1 MSDLNLYFRN
11 TINMYK
17 GELIRIMHEEEEGLL
32 LSHYLGKDE
41 MLLVNPKELT
51 ILNNVHLGWV
61 NTPDGAKYIERYPLR
76 SAKEGISIENLF
88 IKPSFEGA
96 FLPLMFP
103 ESFSDM
109 FFNRYPTKDEALE
122 QAFIKGH
129 TVAYSKTRAFNRHG
143 IEFEYYSMLE
153 QNCRRL
159 KNVSR
164 RSI

>member
-11 TINMYK
+11 TINMHK
-17 GELIRIMHEEEEGLL
+17 GELIRIMCEEKGLL
-32 LSHYLGKDE
+32 LSHYLDNGE
-41 MLLVNPKELT
+41 IILVNPEELT

-76 SAKEGISIENLF
+76 SAKEGISIETLF
-88 IKPSFEGA
+88 IKPSLEGA

-103 ESFSDM
+103 KNFSDM
-109 FFNRYPTKDEALE
+109 FFNRYPTRDEALE
-122 QAFIKGH
+122 QAFINGH

-143 IEFEYYSMLE
+143 VEFEYDSVLK

-164 RSI
+164 RII